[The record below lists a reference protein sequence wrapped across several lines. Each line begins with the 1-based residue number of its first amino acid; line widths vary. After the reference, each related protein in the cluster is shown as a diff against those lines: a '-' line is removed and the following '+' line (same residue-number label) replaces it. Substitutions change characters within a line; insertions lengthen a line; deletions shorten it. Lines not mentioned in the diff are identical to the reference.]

1 MCMLDLFKV
10 VSIKSC
16 ANDDIFTLQIHIIK
30 GQRYPLVYHRRRCWY
45 QRNRENVGAS
55 SFAPYPQ
62 SSAEKRICCW
72 ECTEDWDNKDAILL
86 YALLALAEL
95 VNHSFSEQNH
105 AEEFLNKRESVK
117 DRLCT
122 TLQEIRD
129 GTYGSGPRR
138 YAAYILSNL
147 GYYGFQDK
155 LGKRLMGAY
164 EDEECSDMRL
174 LFANG
179 NGASVNKVILA
190 VRCPTLLP
198 PKEGAHSGTVQEIR
212 MSANV
217 DTLALVKLLEFAYS
231 GYVEVESS
239 TLKKLKTLARH
250 CKTKILLQMLCRG
263 RPKWGSSIP
272 RIDLPLA
279 LTPKLIHFSDVI
291 LVPKETNMASFNCRL
306 CSSTSPHAHCHRF
319 ILSSGCEY
327 LRALFRSG
335 MQESHLD
342 RLKVPVSWL
351 GLTKLVNWF
360 YCDELPKPPSGC
372 RWTNMDTDAKLQEL
386 QAYVE
391 IYSLTEWW
399 IMEDLQND
407 CAKVILSCLES
418 ARELSIKT
426 IELAASFSMWK
437 LVEAAAEHAAPIYHQ
452 LRDSG
457 ELDELDDELVNLIR
471 TAAVQFSQQGG

>member
-1 MCMLDLFKV
+1 MMIYSPSKYISSRARDTLSFIIGEDGEQNLYSLVNFLSYIPSSGGYVLPNILQTTVCLVGLACYS
-10 VSIKSC
+10 SIPQYAS
-16 ANDDIFTLQIHIIK
+16 FTLRNQGLEI
-30 GQRYPLVYHRRRCWY
+30 LLSFCSWY
-45 QRNRENVGAS
+45 QRNRENIGPS

-105 AEEFLNKRESVK
+105 AEEVLNKRESVK

-129 GTYGSGPRR
+129 GTYGSGPRW
-138 YAAYILSNL
+138 YAAYILSYL

-179 NGASVNKVILA
+179 NSASVNKVVLA

-198 PKEGAHSGTVQEIR
+198 PKEGVPTEKSQRTVQEIR

-217 DTLALVKLLEFAYS
+217 DTLALVKLLEYAYS
-231 GYVEVESS
+231 GYVEVEST

-279 LTPKLIHFSDVI
+279 LTPKLIHFS
-291 LVPKETNMASFNCRL
+291 
-306 CSSTSPHAHCHRF
+306 
-319 ILSSGCEY
+319 
-327 LRALFRSG
+327 
-335 MQESHLD
+335 
-342 RLKVPVSWL
+342 
-351 GLTKLVNWF
+351 
-360 YCDELPKPPSGC
+360 
-372 RWTNMDTDAKLQEL
+372 
-386 QAYVE
+386 
-391 IYSLTEWW
+391 
-399 IMEDLQND
+399 
-407 CAKVILSCLES
+407 
-418 ARELSIKT
+418 
-426 IELAASFSMWK
+426 
-437 LVEAAAEHAAPIYHQ
+437 
-452 LRDSG
+452 
-457 ELDELDDELVNLIR
+457 
-471 TAAVQFSQQGG
+471 